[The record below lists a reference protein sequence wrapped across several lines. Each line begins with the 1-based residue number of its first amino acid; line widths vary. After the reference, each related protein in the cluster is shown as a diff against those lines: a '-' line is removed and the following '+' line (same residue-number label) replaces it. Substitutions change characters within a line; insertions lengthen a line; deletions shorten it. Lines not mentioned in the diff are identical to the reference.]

1 MAGASFTEEKNA
13 AICNGREFKAKWGV
27 SKTKDKIT
35 DFDNIEN
42 DRYFAKRC
50 IERNNPKLMEGRT
63 QISIIPKIKR
73 MCWWIEQKIYQELEI
88 WTPIIQQR
96 LPEISWCQKWH

>member
-1 MAGASFTEEKNA
+1 MLPSAIAENLRQNEKL
-13 AICNGREFKAKWGV
+13 AKL
-27 SKTKDKIT
+27 KTRLQI
-35 DFDNIEN
+35 FDNIEN

-73 MCWWIEQKIYQELEI
+73 MC
-88 WTPIIQQR
+88 
-96 LPEISWCQKWH
+96 